1 MICERVNKSFEK
13 TGSARLAFVRTV
25 SLCLP
30 LVFVFSLLLFSGF
43 AFADRVCST
52 PGNDGAR
59 TSSGVIN
66 TYYPGT
72 SSVSAG
78 ALSINSSNPPGLLP
92 GAACV
97 PKLFTSTKTVV
108 DTSSGGT
115 YAAGDVLQYTITLNE
130 TNGIAAS
137 GVSVTDAI
145 DKGKKE

>member
-1 MICERVNKSFEK
+1 MQYAAGLSGMTTTANDLY
-13 TGSARLAFVRTV
+13 GSA
-25 SLCLP
+25 S
-30 LVFVFSLLLFSGF
+30 FSGGY
-43 AFADRVCST
+43 ST
-52 PGNDGAR
+52 F
-59 TSSGVIN
+59 
-66 TYYPGT
+66 
-72 SSVSAG
+72 
-78 ALSINSSNPPGLLP
+78 NSSNHPSLLP

-97 PKLFTSTKTVV
+97 PKLSTSTKTVV